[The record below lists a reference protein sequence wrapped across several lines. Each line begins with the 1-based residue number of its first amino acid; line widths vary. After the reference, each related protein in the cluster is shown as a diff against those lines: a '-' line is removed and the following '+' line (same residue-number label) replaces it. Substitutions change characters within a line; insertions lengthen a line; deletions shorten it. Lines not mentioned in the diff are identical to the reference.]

1 MPARIYKII
10 EVAGSSTVGTDD
22 AIRCAIAKAVKIE
35 WGVTCHPVAASEMRL
50 MDLYATPVCLS
61 ACIG

>member
-22 AIRCAIAKAVKIE
+22 AIRCAIAKAVEIE
-35 WGVTCHPVAASEMRL
+35 WELHVTRL
-50 MDLYATPVCLS
+50 PFNW
-61 ACIG
+61 